1 MKATRRKLEFP
12 PLPALSGVV
21 RAVYFE
27 PIALS
32 GERYCIAIVGQT
44 FSGEAIARSAV
55 SPRVARCVIGELGA
69 NLVGF
74 SQLVVQD
81 FKIALHAGMALEK
94 WHPPFD
100 RMSLSDPREVDG
112 NDGEQMLQAAS
123 TNFALLAHEAAP
135 AKTDEDVVSPS
146 ADDERKFRESVQ
158 EAVQAAR
165 PGLARYFGQTFS
177 LAGGTVKNR
186 LDYLSA
192 SYGVCYSTINPST
205 PKSNL
210 LLRAQSAL
218 WKLARARDATGFAQ
232 PKTLEIVLWTPQ
244 PGLPIFSEQQYGII
258 DETVAELTTEAA
270 EEALGVMSVHSPR
283 TAGERLLELE
293 TA

>member
-1 MKATRRKLEFP
+1 MTATRRKLEFP
-12 PLPALSGVV
+12 PLPAISGVV

-27 PIALS
+27 PIGLS

-44 FSGEAIARSAV
+44 SAGEVIARSTVA
-55 SPRVARCVIGELGA
+55 PRVARCVIGELGA

-81 FKIALHAGMALEK
+81 FKIALHAGMALKK
-94 WHPPFD
+94 WRPPFD
-100 RMSLSDPREVDG
+100 RMSLSDPREMDG
-112 NDGEQMLQAAS
+112 NDGEQVLQAAS
-123 TNFALLAHEAAP
+123 INFALLAHEAVP
-135 AKTDEDVVSPS
+135 AKADEEIVAPS

-158 EAVQAAR
+158 GAVQTAR
-165 PGLARYFGQTFS
+165 PGLARYFGQSFS

-186 LDYLSA
+186 LDYLSG

-218 WKLARARDATGFAQ
+218 WKLARARDATGFAH

-244 PGLPIFSEQQYGII
+244 PGLPIFSEQQYDII
-258 DETVAELTTEAA
+258 AETVAELTSEAA
-270 EEALGVMSVHSPR
+270 KETLGVTPVHSPH
-283 TAGERLLELE
+283 TAGERLLGFE
-293 TA
+293 AA